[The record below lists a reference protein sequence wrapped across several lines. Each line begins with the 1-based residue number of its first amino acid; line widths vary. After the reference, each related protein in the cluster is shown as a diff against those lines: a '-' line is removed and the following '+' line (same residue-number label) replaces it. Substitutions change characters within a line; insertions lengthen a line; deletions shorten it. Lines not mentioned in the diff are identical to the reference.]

1 MCCVFNVRAL
11 GDKSEL
17 PSLVA
22 APLPSAT
29 DSASDVDTD
38 TQDCGIE
45 SELSDLAVSA
55 VAYNDTSGEANAGS
69 HDVVSSSAECED
81 VSSSRNHSVAETE
94 AAVQQHT
101 EDGAA
106 ASGSNCEAGADNDM
120 ATNNVDVSSD
130 SKGEMNC
137 LII

>member
-1 MCCVFNVRAL
+1 MCGVFDVRAL

-29 DSASDVDTD
+29 DSTSDVDTD
-38 TQDCGIE
+38 TQDCGVE

-55 VAYNDTSGEANAGS
+55 VANNDTIGEANTGS
-69 HDVVSSSAECED
+69 HDAVSSHAECEE
-81 VSSSRNHSVAETE
+81 VNSSVAETE
-94 AAVQQHT
+94 AAVEQDV

-106 ASGSNCEAGADNDM
+106 ASSSNCEAGADDNM

-130 SKGEMNC
+130 SKGEINC
-137 LII
+137 RII